1 MTAAA
6 APEKK
11 AARKRIARLFADPF
25 GFMFAE
31 FGALIKATFYS
42 IEPPM
47 AATARRWTELSSR
60 AVTAWGDE
68 LTAEHSSDD
77 VPVGL
82 LLSEL
87 DGIINHL
94 STNNSKTATQKQQH
108 VDDRALWAAE
118 ASDLT
123 RERDELASQRL
134 GIWWP

>member
-1 MTAAA
+1 
-6 APEKK
+6 
-11 AARKRIARLFADPF
+11 
-25 GFMFAE
+25 
-31 FGALIKATFYS
+31 
-42 IEPPM
+42 M

-123 RERDELASQRL
+123 RERDELASRVKQSISEASL
-134 GIWWP
+134 LEAELAMHATS